1 MNKDVD
7 RRREMK
13 RKNGKTKKQI
23 GRKSEAERKKKR
35 YNEWKRDSKG
45 ESDIKN

>member
-1 MNKDVD
+1 MNKDVY
-7 RRREMK
+7 RGREIK
-13 RKNGKTKKQI
+13 RQNRKTKKRI

-45 ESDIKN
+45 ESDRKN